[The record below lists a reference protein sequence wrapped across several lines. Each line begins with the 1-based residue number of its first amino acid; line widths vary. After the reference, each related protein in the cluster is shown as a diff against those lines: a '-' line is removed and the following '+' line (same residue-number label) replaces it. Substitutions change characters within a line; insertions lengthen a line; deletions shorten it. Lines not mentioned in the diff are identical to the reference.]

1 VQQPTTSTMDDM
13 NEMLPLDDVR
23 VPS

>member
-1 VQQPTTSTMDDM
+1 VQPTTSTMDDM